1 LEVAYSRTQE
11 AARRLVWVSLVHL
24 PLMFLVMALDKI
36 PASSYGVPQMVR
48 RLIRMQV

>member
-1 LEVAYSRTQE
+1 VLSLGFLGFGLEVAYSRTQE

-36 PASSYGVPQMVR
+36 PVR
-48 RLIRMQV
+48 